1 MERLSTAAVGQQS
14 VYNFI
19 LQEDSEFLE
28 ETVVIGY
35 GVQRKSDLTGAGK
48 INSKLTFE
56 DVMEEKQYEMWFGS
70 CRFLDIVRWSKQGKV
85 NLDQL
90 FNKSGLHQ
98 NATTV
103 YDAFFTK
110 GEAEHRLY
118 TEPCSLKFNDF
129 VVGKNEYF
137 PFPRDY
143 KNANPN
149 LHDVLGWAT
158 E

>member
-1 MERLSTAAVGQQS
+1 MARTVPSVERLSTAAVGQQS
-14 VYNFI
+14 MYNFI

-48 INSKLTFE
+48 
-56 DVMEEKQYEMWFGS
+56 
-70 CRFLDIVRWSKQGKV
+70 
-85 NLDQL
+85 
-90 FNKSGLHQ
+90 
-98 NATTV
+98 
-103 YDAFFTK
+103 
-110 GEAEHRLY
+110 
-118 TEPCSLKFNDF
+118 
-129 VVGKNEYF
+129 NEYF

>member
-1 MERLSTAAVGQQS
+1 MKKNIFAFALILALLLSLSSAAFADHLKGS
-14 VYNFI
+14 DNW
-19 LQEDSEFLE
+19 
-28 ETVVIGY
+28 TV
-35 GVQRKSDLTGAGK
+35 TFTTAGK